1 MVTIAVKRFS
11 RGSFKDA
18 EPTQNENTQIEETQ
32 NEETEHELYEESY
45 ATQNEDTD
53 DDFLADL
60 TRSNYE
66 KTVQDEVT
74 RKEQEKE
81 QKARDK
87 ENMKLIRQAEKKA
100 SRKRPVAASRD
111 NDDTDSI
118 FSDSPTPI
126 LGKDRR
132 VLLKKINQYK
142 SLFKNELK
150 GYKVKKNP
158 TQQDLENTLQEME
171 AIVDCNCVDE
181 FLTDSLLSC
190 IQLVEG
196 VSART
201 KNYNISGLAE
211 MLKANPRF
219 HALCKQLMI
228 KYAVFNQV
236 PVEYQMVMLVATT
249 AFICKSKNQHK
260 SQIDAFLDE
269 PIPK

>member
-1 MVTIAVKRFS
+1 MPSVSVKRFS
-11 RGSFKDA
+11 RGNFEKES
-18 EPTQNENTQIEETQ
+18 PPPSPPQIEETQ
-32 NEETEHELYEESY
+32 NEETENELYEEAY
-45 ATQNEDTD
+45 DEPNETD
-53 DDFLADL
+53 DDFLQDL

-66 KTVQDEVT
+66 KAVQDEIT
-74 RKEQEKE
+74 QKEQLKE
-81 QKARDK
+81 QKIKDK
-87 ENMKLIRQAEKKA
+87 ETMKMIKQAEKKV
-100 SRKRPVAASRD
+100 SRKRPAVAAARRD
-111 NDDTDSI
+111 DDTDSI

-181 FLTDSLLSC
+181 FLTDSILSC

-201 KNYNISGLAE
+201 KNYNVSGLAE

-228 KYAVFNQV
+228 KYSVFNQV
-236 PVEYQMVMLVATT
+236 PPEYQMVMLVATT
-249 AFICKSKNQHK
+249 AYICKTKNQHRD
-260 SQIDAFLDE
+260 QINSFLDE
-269 PIPK
+269 PIPKK